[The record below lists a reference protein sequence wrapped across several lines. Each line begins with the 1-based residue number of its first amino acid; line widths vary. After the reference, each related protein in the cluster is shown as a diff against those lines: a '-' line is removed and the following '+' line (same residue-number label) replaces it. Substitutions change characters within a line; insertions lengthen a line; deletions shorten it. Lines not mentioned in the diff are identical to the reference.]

1 MPSTILSMQ
10 QKIDKV
16 RRIPSIH
23 ELGSLIRDFPELMI
37 SSYGFNTILQTIPH
51 LVKEKETD
59 ISFYFI
65 DAVIAHQ
72 RKRDM
77 GAFKEMVYDKALQT
91 NLQTHSSRDA
101 CYTVLKLYIQAM
113 VEKIGR
119 NGDFINRLVKNYD
132 NYMRGIADDPRVME
146 FSHDY
151 SMMEYL
157 GFIFLLLNYTGT
169 NTLDMWAK
177 EVLFKEESMIR
188 GFLYVFAD
196 IGVPLSDKKAA
207 CNAIADIWA
216 HSRESEDEISD
227 ACIPQSSDDILGTLF
242 LRKCMYGDTTWLCDK
257 LDKYEVRHED
267 GSHGPLDSED
277 IEDCVNLYTTL
288 STVLFNEFTRV
299 NYFFNYIAYLS
310 IFYPLWKQRSDIID
324 RYERYFG
331 DFTPIAAED
340 FMGEVVAEYSKCHNY
355 RSDPYEKIASNYIK
369 RKAEHLIMKLHRLH
383 PEVSERVVVLFF
395 EDLCKAYGRGF
406 NGAAPGCMLTI
417 EPMIHEIWSIPIDE
431 PATESFDYL
440 AEMAF
445 EGSYGDA
452 EDITEPKSSNNQSQN
467 INRDDNRDNDDKT
480 VSTTRLTRR
489 ADEDTS
495 KLKAGERKIYAAF
508 KKYKE
513 TEDKVD
519 NVLQKGIATIKR
531 VLTGDQQA
539 VIIEGKKFSPIGFLK
554 KAIVTVGIF
563 NFSKIAGIL
572 YLITSHVL
580 KKKSNASERKKLLGE
595 LERELVMINEK
606 LEDARGDGNREAK
619 YNLMRTKMAYE
630 EAIRRIKLGVGA
642 EGVNTAISKDSQERI
657 RQNTNRTGY
666 VG

>member
-16 RRIPSIH
+16 RKIPSIH

-51 LVKEKETD
+51 LVKERETD

-101 CYTVLKLYIQAM
+101 CYTVLKLYIQSM

-132 NYMRGIADDPRVME
+132 NYMRGVADDPRLME

-177 EVLFKEESMIR
+177 EVLFKEEPMIR

-331 DFTPIAAED
+331 DFTPIAAVD

-440 AEMAF
+440 AEMA
-445 EGSYGDA
+445 S
-452 EDITEPKSSNNQSQN
+452 I
-467 INRDDNRDNDDKT
+467 
-480 VSTTRLTRR
+480 
-489 ADEDTS
+489 
-495 KLKAGERKIYAAF
+495 AAVTQ
-508 KKYKE
+508 KE
-513 TEDKVD
+513 SA
-519 NVLQKGIATIKR
+519 QCG
-531 VLTGDQQA
+531 
-539 VIIEGKKFSPIGFLK
+539 
-554 KAIVTVGIF
+554 
-563 NFSKIAGIL
+563 
-572 YLITSHVL
+572 
-580 KKKSNASERKKLLGE
+580 
-595 LERELVMINEK
+595 
-606 LEDARGDGNREAK
+606 GNR
-619 YNLMRTKMAYE
+619 
-630 EAIRRIKLGVGA
+630 V
-642 EGVNTAISKDSQERI
+642 
-657 RQNTNRTGY
+657 
-666 VG
+666 